1 MKIRSPRYWREVP
14 QRYRLEAA
22 KTKSGKIYFPPREVY
37 PGGETAEPHTL
48 SDVGKVLTFTIINT
62 GPEEYADEAPYALGI
77 IELSDGARITA
88 QIADVDPTT
97 VAIGMDVKVEFRLI
111 RSEGEEGL
119 LCYGYKVVPVR

>member
-22 KTKSGKIYFPPREVY
+22 KTTSGKIFFPPRIAY

-48 SDVGKVLTFTIINT
+48 ADTGKVLTYTIINT
-62 GPEEYADEAPYALGI
+62 GPEEYADSTPYAIGI
-77 IELSDGARITA
+77 IELADGARITA
-88 QIADVDPTT
+88 QIADVIPDEVKT
-97 VAIGMDVKVEFRLI
+97 GMEVKVEFRLL
-111 RSEGEEGL
+111 RKEGDEGL